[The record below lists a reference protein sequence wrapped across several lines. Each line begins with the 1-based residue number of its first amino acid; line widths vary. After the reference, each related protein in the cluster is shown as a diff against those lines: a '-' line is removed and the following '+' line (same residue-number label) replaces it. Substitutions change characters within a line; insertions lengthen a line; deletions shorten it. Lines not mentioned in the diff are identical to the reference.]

1 VPDITTTSISSLSAR
16 VSHTAHRRHS
26 VRAHAACF
34 LRPPDC
40 ISVKSSPK
48 ATLANALEVRGLTA
62 DFRCATWDRVLV
74 LVWHN
79 QVTLENL
86 ASLSSIAR
94 AFTQSRSGPLSC
106 LTVVEAKSPPPGDK
120 VRWRYAAF
128 HRELSDRVQ
137 LQVVVAEGSVFRSAL
152 VRSIGVA
159 LSTICPKSLPFKF
172 VSSVDEGALLI
183 QPHLSEPKDGAQGLR
198 LAIKELREKASV

>member
-1 VPDITTTSISSLSAR
+1 MT
-16 VSHTAHRRHS
+16 
-26 VRAHAACF
+26 
-34 LRPPDC
+34 
-40 ISVKSSPK
+40 K
-48 ATLANALEVRGLTA
+48 ATPPNALEVRSLTA

-74 LVWHN
+74 IIWHN

-86 ASLSSIAR
+86 ASLSSIGR
-94 AFTQSRSGPLSC
+94 AFTQSRSGPLSS
-106 LTVVEAKSPPPGDK
+106 LTVVEATSPPPGDQ
-120 VRWRYAAF
+120 VRRRCAAF

-172 VSSVDEGALLI
+172 VSSVDEGAVLI
-183 QPHLSEPKDGAQGLR
+183 QPRLSEPQNGAQGLR
-198 LAIKELREKASV
+198 IAVRELREKALV